1 MCWATNLRNCIVWCG
16 VRDGGQSRIGCGIAL
31 YCVVLCCIALRCIA
45 LHYTALYCTVLHCI
59 VLHCIVSYCIALN
72 PIAAAVTRLW
82 ARVHFVSRWCR
93 VIIPKASGQERLR
106 IGHHLSD
113 SPALEIDTVMTLN
126 EGLDEWFSDISRST
140 TFSNEI
146 FHNILTPKQTKNVFI
161 WYQ

>member
-1 MCWATNLRNCIVWCG
+1 MECLKSYLFCFVFCTRWATNLRNCIVWCG
-16 VRDGGQSRIGCGIAL
+16 VRDGGQSGIECGIAL
-31 YCVVLCCIALRCIA
+31 YCVVLCYTA
-45 LHYTALYCTVLHCI
+45 LHYTALYCIVLHCI
-59 VLHCIVSYCIALN
+59 VLYCIVLYCD
-72 PIAAAVTRLW
+72 
-82 ARVHFVSRWCR
+82 WCR
-93 VIIPKASGQERLR
+93 VIIPKESGLERLR